1 MASLRFALAQFDFP
15 VGAVARNGEH
25 VRELMT
31 LARDQLGAQLIAF
44 PELTL
49 SGYPPEDLLLR
60 PSFLASCEREL
71 AAVAA
76 HADGIAAFVGHPDAI
91 GEVYNAASLLA
102 AGAVRFTAH
111 KQALPNYTVFDEK
124 RYFRPGHDSCVTEFC
139 GVRVGWLVC
148 EDIWEPEAAALAAA
162 HGAEL
167 LVVINASPFDLEKS
181 TQREELLARRA
192 RENDVAIAYLNL
204 VGGQDD
210 LLFDGGSLLVEP
222 DGRIAARAPVFVDA
236 LLLAEYDN
244 ATRRFRAID
253 WPVEADI
260 SREARVYAG
269 LVRGIRDY
277 VDKNHFPGVLLG
289 LSGGIDSALTLAI
302 AVDALG
308 AERVLGVRL
317 PSRFTSDLSNDLAE
331 VQART
336 LGVKLLTIPIG
347 PPFGGFIEVLEPI
360 FAAAGEPSPVRGAD
374 LDIPVESLAGASR
387 ADSHHPW
394 RSPSGPAALFAPAVL
409 PAQSTQLASNPGSP
423 LGPQPSVLASDATEE
438 NIQSRCRG
446 VILMALSNKLGHMV
460 LSTGNKSEYAVG
472 YATIYGDMCG
482 GYAPLKDCYK
492 QLVYALARWRNV
504 VSGRGTGDLGLG
516 KSGPPAS
523 VAGTANRLP
532 SEVIP
537 RAVIERAP
545 SAELRENQTD
555 QDSLPPYETL
565 DAILERF
572 IDGEQSQAEIVAA
585 GFDEATVRRIARLVL
600 GSEYKRRQSA
610 PGPKITTR
618 AFGRDRRYPITS
630 GWR

>member
-1 MASLRFALAQFDFP
+1 LKFALAQFDFP
-15 VGAVARNGEH
+15 VGAVAQNAQR
-25 VRELMT
+25 VRELMAE
-31 LARDQLGAQLIAF
+31 ARDRFGAHLVAF

-71 AAVAA
+71 DSVAA
-76 HADGIAAFVGHPDAI
+76 AATGIAAFVGHPHTM
-91 GEVYNAASLLA
+91 GEVYNAASLVA
-102 AGAVRFTAH
+102 DREIAFTVY

-124 RYFRPGHDSCVTEFC
+124 RYFRAGSSSTVTDFG

-148 EDIWEPEAAALAAA
+148 EDIWEPEPAALAAEQ
-162 HGAEL
+162 GAEL
-167 LVVINASPFDLEKS
+167 LIVINASPFDLAKS
-181 TQREELLARRA
+181 TQREELLGSRA
-192 RENDVAIAYLNL
+192 RDNNVAIAYLNL
-204 VGGQDD
+204 IGGQDD

-222 DGRIAARAPVFVDA
+222 DGRVAARAPAFVDA
-236 LLLAEYDN
+236 LLLAEYDSSS
-244 ATRRFRAID
+244 RRFRALD
-253 WPVEADI
+253 WPQETDP

-289 LSGGIDSALTLAI
+289 LSGGIDSALTLAL

-308 AERVLGVRL
+308 PERVTAVMLPTRYTADISLREAKAQAEALGV
-317 PSRFTSDLSNDLAE
+317 E
-331 VQART
+331 YHV
-336 LGVKLLTIPIG
+336 VTIE
-347 PPFGGFIEVLEPI
+347 PPFKAFLETLAPS
-360 FAAAGEPSPVRGAD
+360 FEGRAADVA
-374 LDIPVESLAGASR
+374 
-387 ADSHHPW
+387 
-394 RSPSGPAALFAPAVL
+394 
-409 PAQSTQLASNPGSP
+409 
-423 LGPQPSVLASDATEE
+423 EE
-438 NIQSRCRG
+438 NLQSRCRG
-446 VILMALSNKLGHMV
+446 VILMAWSNKFGRML

-492 QLVYALARWRNV
+492 QLVYALARWRNACG
-504 VSGRGTGDLGLG
+504 SPTRNETGR
-516 KSGPPAS
+516 
-523 VAGTANRLP
+523 TALQP
-532 SEVIP
+532 SALSHQPSKEAIP
-537 RAVIERAP
+537 QAVIDRPP

-585 GFDEATVRRIARLVL
+585 GFDEATVRRVARLVL
-600 GSEYKRRQSA
+600 ASEYKRRQSA